1 MQRNGNAQGHAA
13 FDAALRQR
21 LGAAG
26 LRTTQYAIL
35 EELQRQADAA
45 PIAALQFVE
54 VAACSARLP
63 PSLGRTQRPG
73 PGSPSP

>member
-1 MQRNGNAQGHAA
+1 MRKATLRLTQLYANALA
-13 FDAALRQR
+13 
-21 LGAAG
+21 AAG

-54 VAACSARLP
+54 VAARSA
-63 PSLGRTQRPG
+63 
-73 PGSPSP
+73 

>member
-1 MQRNGNAQGHAA
+1 MVPGRVEADPESPCSATAMRKATRRLTQLYANALA
-13 FDAALRQR
+13 
-21 LGAAG
+21 AAG

-54 VAACSARLP
+54 AAARSARLP
-63 PSLGRTQRPG
+63 A
-73 PGSPSP
+73 